1 MLSTGNT
8 PGALRPGAAR
18 PGPVGSGSPP
28 PFTPGQP
35 KKLFRLHLTVR
46 QIVISG
52 LLGALT
58 AAMAAVPGLGLI
70 PIPFS
75 PAGHA
80 TILHIPV
87 ILAGILEGPV
97 VGGLVGA
104 IFGLFSFITPSP
116 VPFFRDPLIAFGP
129 RILIGIFA
137 FYAYKLIKQTTARA
151 VVTAVLGF
159 AVGRTIYE
167 SGLFLN
173 ANWVTESYT
182 PGFVGR
188 LLHPLTAQAQLWVAV
203 TVVLGLLA
211 ALGAWVVLSGR
222 NAPPATAA
230 IVGTLTNTVLVL
242 SLIVV
247 RFKTFTPAMAFLVGL
262 TNGLPELILAVVVV
276 TLLYRAV
283 RASLDRG

>member
-8 PGALRPGAAR
+8 PGAPKPGAAQ
-18 PGPVGSGSPP
+18 PGPAGSGAPP
-28 PFTPGQP
+28 PVLPGQP
-35 KKLFRLHLTVR
+35 KRFFRLTVR
-46 QIVISG
+46 QIVVSG

-58 AAMAAVPGLGLI
+58 AAMGAVPGLGFI

-80 TILHIPV
+80 TLLHVPV
-87 ILAGILEGPV
+87 ILAAILEGPV

-104 IFGLFSFITPSP
+104 IFGLFSFISPSP
-116 VPFFRDPLIAFGP
+116 VPFFKDPLIAFGP
-129 RILIGIFA
+129 RILIGVFA
-137 FYAYKLIKQTTARA
+137 YYAYRLIKQAPARA
-151 VVTAVLGF
+151 IVTAVLGF

-173 ANWVTESYT
+173 TNWVTEGYV
-182 PGFVGR
+182 PGFFGR
-188 LLHPLTAQAQLWVAV
+188 LLHPLTAQSQLWVAV
-203 TVVLGLLA
+203 TVVLGLLVA
-211 ALGAWVVLSGR
+211 WGAWVILSGK

-242 SLIVV
+242 GLIVI

-276 TLLYRAV
+276 TVLYRAL
-283 RASLDRG
+283 RSSLERR